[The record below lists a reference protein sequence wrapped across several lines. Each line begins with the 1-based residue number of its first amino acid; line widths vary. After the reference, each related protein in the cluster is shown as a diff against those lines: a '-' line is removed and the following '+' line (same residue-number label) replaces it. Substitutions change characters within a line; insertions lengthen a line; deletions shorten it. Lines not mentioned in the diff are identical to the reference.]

1 MKIILSTILLI
12 LSTCIASAQPVRIA
26 YVGEGIHNAPL
37 YIAQKYN
44 WFGSNIDIKV
54 ERYSDFNMIVQ
65 NLSWKNLETTFIAT
79 TLSIINAKRVGMPIG
94 IARVVVKEFPGALI
108 ANKPYTSLKGL
119 RIAYAGP
126 TPEQIV
132 YMEPLL
138 KKYNTSLADFQTIFA
153 NSTPVRFSILMS
165 NNADA
170 VLLNPPLENKAL
182 NTGRFFNLGYI
193 SDFKTELPWAM
204 MAFNKEWAE
213 QNKTIVSELVAI
225 YDKTIDYFYNPQNR
239 EKIIDLFVQ
248 RIKISREEATKGYE
262 VYFNNNYFGR
272 NNIIPKEK
280 IQELITKY
288 KKYEKSDFVIDIDSF
303 AISGISYVK

>member
-1 MKIILSTILLI
+1 MKFVIFTLMFLLSTY
-12 LSTCIASAQPVRIA
+12 TASAQQVRIA

-44 WFGSNIDIKV
+44 WFGSNINIKV
-54 ERYSDFNMIVQ
+54 ERYSDFNMVVQ

-79 TLSIINAKRVGMPIG
+79 ALSVINAKRVGMQIG
-94 IARVVVKEFPGALI
+94 IARVVVSEFPGALI

-132 YMEPLL
+132 YLEPLL
-138 KKYNTSLADFQTIFA
+138 KKYNTSLADFETIFA
-153 NSTPVRFSILMS
+153 NSTPVRFGILMS

-170 VLLNPPLENKAL
+170 VLLNPPLETKAL

-213 QNKTIVSELVAI
+213 QNKSIVIELTAI
-225 YDKTIDYFYNPQNR
+225 YDKTIEYFYNPKNKD
-239 EKIIDLFVQ
+239 KIIDLFVE
-248 RIKISREEATKGYE
+248 RIKITKEEATKGYE
-262 VYFNNNYFGR
+262 LYFNNRYFSS
-272 NNIIPKEK
+272 NNVISKDK
-280 IQELITKY
+280 IKELIVKY
-288 KKYEKSDFVIDIDSF
+288 QKYEKSNFVIDIDSF
-303 AISGISYVK
+303 AISGISYVR